1 MDRNLEEIL
10 DEFCGSNKMYR
21 DIVDE
26 VVEYSQNYDGDDKEK
41 LIGVLEDIGR
51 SGLASGI
58 IGSLIYYDDTE
69 RFFDTYYDEISDVL
83 SDIENSGLNPMELLK
98 SSVEDDIAIMM
109 CTGISKNYIS
119 WITYEYVCDELL
131 NILYN
136 E

>member
-10 DEFCGSNKMYR
+10 DEFCGNNKMYR

-26 VVEYSQNYDGDDKEK
+26 VVEYSQEYDGDDKEK

-58 IGSLIYYDDTE
+58 IGSLIYYDDTTK
-69 RFFDTYYDEISDVL
+69 FFDTYYDEISDVL
-83 SDIENSGLNPMELLK
+83 SDIEDNGLDPMEWLK
-98 SSVEDDIAIMM
+98 SSVGDNIAIIM
-109 CTGISKNYIS
+109 CTEISKNYIC
-119 WITYEYVCDELL
+119 WMTYEYVCDELL